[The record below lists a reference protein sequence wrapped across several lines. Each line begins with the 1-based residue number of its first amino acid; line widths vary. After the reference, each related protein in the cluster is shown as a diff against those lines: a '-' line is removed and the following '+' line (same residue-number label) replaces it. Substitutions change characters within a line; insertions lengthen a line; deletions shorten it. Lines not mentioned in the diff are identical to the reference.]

1 MSDHIVLPISEEHV
15 EPITNRK
22 NEIVSHVESILPPA
36 KIEKITHRFNEK
48 LAHLQ
53 QLIRDCNLLN
63 AELRE
68 MSPLEQ
74 VFLGVG
80 DVIRN
85 ENISVEYPRSASAE
99 ITAKST
105 CLEAEV
111 AGAAPINTTQPNPP
125 SGACEEP
132 KAISG
137 NIIRTVSETEFEEI
151 PRYMRGRM
159 TRAELNEIVVKL
171 DEFLMQKRR
180 LLNAPFK
187 KLSIKDK
194 DQVGKWKE
202 QETPATANKL
212 FCQEADVKPELTD
225 RGRVLFRSVIP
236 CLRHVRRIREPIMSK
251 AFSLLLFSLS
261 CSLGIMTDEKYEI
274 KRILA
279 ERKADGKQDKMEYLV
294 DWEPTWV
301 FDSDMDAGLLDDF
314 HYSVVVL
321 GPIHTPENI
330 QKKSIKDMDI
340 VIQRESKRD
349 NEKDGVILELMPYEQ
364 VKKLYPDELFAY
376 IETTFSLPEDMCQP
390 YEKED
395 NKKKPKKKST
405 NNVKKKSAK

>member
-225 RGRVLFRSVIP
+225 R
-236 CLRHVRRIREPIMSK
+236 
-251 AFSLLLFSLS
+251 
-261 CSLGIMTDEKYEI
+261 IMTDEKYEI

>member
-1 MSDHIVLPISEEHV
+1 
-15 EPITNRK
+15 
-22 NEIVSHVESILPPA
+22 
-36 KIEKITHRFNEK
+36 
-48 LAHLQ
+48 
-53 QLIRDCNLLN
+53 
-63 AELRE
+63 
-68 MSPLEQ
+68 
-74 VFLGVG
+74 
-80 DVIRN
+80 
-85 ENISVEYPRSASAE
+85 
-99 ITAKST
+99 
-105 CLEAEV
+105 
-111 AGAAPINTTQPNPP
+111 
-125 SGACEEP
+125 
-132 KAISG
+132 
-137 NIIRTVSETEFEEI
+137 
-151 PRYMRGRM
+151 
-159 TRAELNEIVVKL
+159 
-171 DEFLMQKRR
+171 
-180 LLNAPFK
+180 
-187 KLSIKDK
+187 
-194 DQVGKWKE
+194 
-202 QETPATANKL
+202 
-212 FCQEADVKPELTD
+212 
-225 RGRVLFRSVIP
+225 
-236 CLRHVRRIREPIMSK
+236 
-251 AFSLLLFSLS
+251 
-261 CSLGIMTDEKYEI
+261 MTDEKYEI

-405 NNVKKKSAK
+405 NNAKKKSAK